1 MFEDAAEPGATTEIK
16 PPTLEESL
24 KEVNTLL
31 EIALDNRFQEAL
43 DACEKWAHV
52 SLYHAL
58 GKATLGFLKGVL
70 TLEKKETDE
79 AMEDLKGLI
88 EVYISKRRNI
98 NPLSKLVWK
107 PNYNTFTDGKI
118 SLNLI
123 QANFSNFGKNSLIS
137 LIFLHFSLI
146 FQRKSMPSLCML
158 KHY

>member
-1 MFEDAAEPGATTEIK
+1 MFEDAAEPGTTKTEIK

-79 AMEDLKGLI
+79 AMEDLKELI

-107 PNYNTFTDGKI
+107 PNYNTFTDGR
-118 SLNLI
+118 
-123 QANFSNFGKNSLIS
+123 FS
-137 LIFLHFSLI
+137 
-146 FQRKSMPSLCML
+146 
-158 KHY
+158 